1 MTNASDRAIKIFP
14 ASILIGEFGLP
25 VKKIMV
31 MEKVMDCQLWDT
43 AGK

>member
-14 ASILIGEFGLP
+14 AGILNGELGLP
-25 VKKIMV
+25 VDKIMV
-31 MEKVMDCQLWDT
+31 MENVMDCQLWDT

>member
-14 ASILIGEFGLP
+14 AGIFNGESGLP
-25 VKKIMV
+25 VDKIIDI
-31 MEKVMDCQLWDT
+31 EKVMDCQLWDT

>member
-14 ASILIGEFGLP
+14 ACILNGEFGLP
-25 VKKIMV
+25 VNKIMI
-31 MEKVMDCQLWDT
+31 MEKVMDYQLWDT